1 MSTNLKIRQLLGP
14 LLRSA
19 TTRRN
24 LFRDLRSGVR
34 NLGVSAAQ
42 RRVTDECATQCVTD
56 SPNSLPLV
64 PRVWYP
70 CRLVSGLCTMLRGEK
85 TCRASRSDDLIIDD
99 SGSAALLWLALSPV
113 SYPHPTEP
121 GGQ

>member
-24 LFRDLRSGVR
+24 LFRDLRSAVR

-42 RRVTDECATQCVTD
+42 RRVTDECATPCVTD

-70 CRLVSGLCTMLRGEK
+70 CKSSRPADTRACLHTSTTREPLKTKHITVTTDTDGGALRSSSAP
-85 TCRASRSDDLIIDD
+85 RSRC
-99 SGSAALLWLALSPV
+99 P
-113 SYPHPTEP
+113 
-121 GGQ
+121 